1 MLGVSKPAM
10 HPFPMKYEG
19 DHAAG
24 SLASCGE
31 VDFLTAM
38 TRLKLMGW
46 TTCLVEEMEDSNSS
60 GNSSPDRISFG
71 HHQLDKTFSPS
82 ISNRMQSIDGS
93 LLPSAQ
99 CANLLAGSGLDFAP
113 VSAHHLLAI
122 GSIDLLKNSYQ
133 SSGMSFAF
141 IPPHLPPAN
150 LRQSEPE
157 SMSIAPEFALPIA
170 LPTAGLLGP
179 CQSSSCPPL
188 RLKG

>member
-1 MLGVSKPAM
+1 MLALLAAILQDAKRIQLPILDLYAGCQQALGTFP
-10 HPFPMKYEG
+10 PMKDEE

-46 TTCLVEEMEDSNSS
+46 STCLVEEMEESNSS
-60 GNSSPDRISFG
+60 GNSSPDRVSFG

-113 VSAHHLLAI
+113 VSAHHLLAFDI
-122 GSIDLLKNSYQ
+122 Y
-133 SSGMSFAF
+133 
-141 IPPHLPPAN
+141 
-150 LRQSEPE
+150 
-157 SMSIAPEFALPIA
+157 
-170 LPTAGLLGP
+170 
-179 CQSSSCPPL
+179 
-188 RLKG
+188 